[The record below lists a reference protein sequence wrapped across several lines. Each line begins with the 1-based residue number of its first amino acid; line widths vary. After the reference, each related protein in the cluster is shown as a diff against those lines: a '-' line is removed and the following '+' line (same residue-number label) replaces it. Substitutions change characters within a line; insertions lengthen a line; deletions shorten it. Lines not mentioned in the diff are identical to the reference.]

1 MWGLRDLVAPNFR
14 DTTKSGRSPPRS
26 LTEFAASIKRPG
38 LRVPSSASSSLMTP
52 QQVLSVLEAD
62 AGRTHASS
70 TSTARRRGLK
80 THDSTTSLDVEQEV
94 DPTALVDVDVPNPP
108 EILHH
113 NLLSNDAT
121 VLNLDTNEICRL

>member
-1 MWGLRDLVAPNFR
+1 MWGLRDLVGPNFP

-26 LTEFAASIKRPG
+26 LTVFVKRPG
-38 LRVPSSASSSLMTP
+38 LRAPSSASSSLMTP

-70 TSTARRRGLK
+70 TSTASRRGLK

-113 NLLSNDAT
+113 DLLPNDAT